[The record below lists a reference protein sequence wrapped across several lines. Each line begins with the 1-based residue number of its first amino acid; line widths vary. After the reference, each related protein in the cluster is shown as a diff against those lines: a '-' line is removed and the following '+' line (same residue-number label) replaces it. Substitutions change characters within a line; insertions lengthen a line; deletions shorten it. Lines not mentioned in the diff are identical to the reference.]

1 MQREGKMARVE
12 IIGFFYFFLFFFFSL
27 FLSWE
32 EGKESVLLIV
42 KQLALYIFISL
53 RFSS

>member
-1 MQREGKMARVE
+1 MQREGEMARVE
-12 IIGFFYFFLFFFFSL
+12 IIGFFYFFFFSP